1 MTREPFPTE
10 AVDPMV
16 SGKPEV
22 AEADRRECLVII
34 LGQTRASG
42 ATSESFDRFL
52 VAPLAQ
58 GGRVD
63 IALCRCSGYGEDD
76 GYYASRASYVWEIPE
91 PESWN
96 PLFDEVAGE
105 AAANAGVARP
115 ADWRTLID
123 IRGNWLGE
131 IDEAEGK
138 RPGSAARCL
147 YLRRHAL
154 GMIRSLG
161 LEIRYRWFILTRSD
175 YLYLFDHPPLRLLDS
190 RHTWLPRG
198 QDSQGITDRH
208 AVFSAASLR
217 QVLGVLDE
225 LLLAP
230 SEYRRS
236 MTRYGDWNFEKFLKL
251 AFIRNGLYRST
262 RRFPRVMYLVR
273 QAETD
278 TSWSKGFLD
287 AKTRLFVKYPT
298 EKSRAE
304 ADAAVLRKGGGWR
317 PASLRPTIEEVADRA
332 FVGRSPLFYS
342 GLLYSRS
349 RLEGCSPRLAASAAI
364 LGVCGVALSLAT
376 VCGERNALVA
386 EPHRDSWDVAV
397 QMLLVHAAVVL
408 CISTAMYSATS
419 GLFCRRLAQAGLVLL
434 VGTALCSAGLI
445 GGAVTEYSVFTAAG
459 IVGAAILV
467 VGWMFLAVIAR
478 RMWTRY

>member
-1 MTREPFPTE
+1 MTRQPSPTE

-16 SGKPEV
+16 SGRPE
-22 AEADRRECLVII
+22 AAQTDRGECLVII

-115 ADWRTLID
+115 ADWRTLIN

-161 LEIRYRWFILTRSD
+161 LENRYRWFILTRSD

-217 QVLGVLDE
+217 RVLGVLDE
-225 LLLAP
+225 LLLSP
-230 SEYRRS
+230 SVYQRS

-251 AFIRNGLYRST
+251 ALQEHSSFSQGDVSRQAGGDRHLVVEGISRREDPSFRQIPDREVEGGSRCRRPAEGRRLAIGESQGGAQGSGRPST
-262 RRFPRVMYLVR
+262 RRSQP
-273 QAETD
+273 
-278 TSWSKGFLD
+278 
-287 AKTRLFVKYPT
+287 
-298 EKSRAE
+298 
-304 ADAAVLRKGGGWR
+304 AVLFRT
-317 PASLRPTIEEVADRA
+317 SLLSVP
-332 FVGRSPLFYS
+332 
-342 GLLYSRS
+342 
-349 RLEGCSPRLAASAAI
+349 PR
-364 LGVCGVALSLAT
+364 
-376 VCGERNALVA
+376 
-386 EPHRDSWDVAV
+386 
-397 QMLLVHAAVVL
+397 
-408 CISTAMYSATS
+408 
-419 GLFCRRLAQAGLVLL
+419 GLF
-434 VGTALCSAGLI
+434 TSAG
-445 GGAVTEYSVFTAAG
+445 
-459 IVGAAILV
+459 
-467 VGWMFLAVIAR
+467 R
-478 RMWTRY
+478 

>member
-1 MTREPFPTE
+1 MTRQPSPTE

-16 SGKPEV
+16 SGRPE
-22 AEADRRECLVII
+22 AAQTDRGECLVII

-105 AAANAGVARP
+105 AAANARVARP
-115 ADWRTLID
+115 ADWRTLIN

-161 LEIRYRWFILTRSD
+161 LENRYRWFILTRSD

-217 QVLGVLDE
+217 
-225 LLLAP
+225 
-230 SEYRRS
+230 
-236 MTRYGDWNFEKFLKL
+236 
-251 AFIRNGLYRST
+251 
-262 RRFPRVMYLVR
+262 
-273 QAETD
+273 
-278 TSWSKGFLD
+278 
-287 AKTRLFVKYPT
+287 
-298 EKSRAE
+298 
-304 ADAAVLRKGGGWR
+304 KGGGWR
-317 PASLRPTIEEVADRA
+317 SASLRAALKEVADRA
-332 FVGRSPLFYS
+332 LVGRSPLFYS
-342 GLLYSRS
+342 GLLSCRS

-364 LGVCGVALSLAT
+364 LGGCGVALSLAA
-376 VCGERNALVA
+376 VCGGRNALVA

-408 CISTAMYSATS
+408 CISTAMYSAIS
-419 GLFCRRLAQAGLVLL
+419 ALFCRRLAQAGLILL

-445 GGAVTEYSVFTAAG
+445 GGAVTGYSVFTAAG

-467 VGWMFLAVIAR
+467 AGWMFLAVIAR